1 MNIAQLG
8 QFRNEFGSLNGKFA
22 FTKFIFQA
30 FQMIS
35 SVSSATWSSLY
46 ILVSWFSSSCL

>member
-22 FTKFIFQA
+22 FPKFIFQA
-30 FQMIS
+30 FLNDLFRFFRHL
-35 SVSSATWSSLY
+35 V
-46 ILVSWFSSSCL
+46 ILVHLGKLV